1 MPLMIDNNGQAAT
14 SLVAQF
20 DALVTQIE
28 GEERRSEVALH
39 PQLPDQD
46 IDQLHQIM
54 LTSANSLAHHQ
65 QMKQL
70 HSAML
75 KVHRK
80 IHQRHQLALHH
91 CRLLQSRVRTGA
103 YSDQELVEIVRGI
116 HALLLR
122 IRRENELVIRDR
134 IKIKAE
140 HDAFMASL
148 PPRQVS

>member
-1 MPLMIDNNGQAAT
+1 MTSMTDSNGQAAI

-20 DALVTQIE
+20 DALVAQIE
-28 GEERRSEVALH
+28 GEARRSEVALH
-39 PQLPDQD
+39 PQLPEQD
-46 IDQLHQIM
+46 IEHLHQIM
-54 LTSANSLAHHQ
+54 LASANALVHHQ

-80 IHQRHQLALHH
+80 IHQRHELALHH
-91 CRLLQSRVRTGA
+91 CRLLQSRIRTGG
-103 YSDQELVEIVRGI
+103 YGDQEMVEIVRGI
-116 HALLLR
+116 QALLLR

-134 IKIKAE
+134 VKIKAE

>member
-1 MPLMIDNNGQAAT
+1 MPSMIDNNGHTAV

-20 DALVTQIE
+20 DALVAQIE
-28 GEERRSEVALH
+28 AEERRSEVALH
-39 PQLPDQD
+39 PQLPEQD
-46 IDQLHQIM
+46 IEHLHQIM
-54 LTSANSLAHHQ
+54 LASANALANHQ

-80 IHQRHQLALHH
+80 IHQRQQLALHH
-91 CRLLQSRVRTGA
+91 CRLLQSRVRTGV

-116 HALLLR
+116 QALLLR
-122 IRRENELVIRDR
+122 IRRENELMIRDR
-134 IKIKAE
+134 VKIKAE